1 MFNKFSK
8 VKYLPLDDFL
18 KTNLAKFAVIW
29 VKRRRKANF
38 LGPINSQIKLT
49 MEKERK
55 KERAR
60 RKKGEEEKKAMVALL
75 VIVMATLEIVLDV
88 LLDAKGPFGNASLIT
103 P

>member
-18 KTNLAKFAVIW
+18 KT
-29 VKRRRKANF
+29 
-38 LGPINSQIKLT
+38 
-49 MEKERK
+49 
-55 KERAR
+55 RAR

-75 VIVMATLEIVLDV
+75 VIVMATLGIVLDE

-103 P
+103 PEFSVRNEVL